1 MAMSITSSRTLNR
14 CVHLWSCA
22 VDLCRWPSRR
32 CVDELLVVYGELMWR
47 WPPCCLRW
55 VVMWM
60 VPASGV
66 DDSVSR
72 AMAHLVE
79 AYISTL
85 TGLWALSLESLAV
98 HPLTSR
104 ARTNT
109 NRATAVGVSMNF
121 CVVQEHSN

>member
-1 MAMSITSSRTLNR
+1 
-14 CVHLWSCA
+14 
-22 VDLCRWPSRR
+22 
-32 CVDELLVVYGELMWR
+32 
-47 WPPCCLRW
+47 
-55 VVMWM
+55 MWM